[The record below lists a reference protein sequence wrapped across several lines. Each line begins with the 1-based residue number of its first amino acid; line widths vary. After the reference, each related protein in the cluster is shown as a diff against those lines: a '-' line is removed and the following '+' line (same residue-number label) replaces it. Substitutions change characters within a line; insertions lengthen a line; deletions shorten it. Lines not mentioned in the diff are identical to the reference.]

1 MGEERRRR
9 TCEEEFLVFM
19 CGEVFM
25 EKVCEELLHTF
36 TIKICTHIKTDW
48 RWNYYVVVV

>member
-1 MGEERRRR
+1 MCMGEERKRR

-25 EKVCEELLHTF
+25 EKVCVRNY
-36 TIKICTHIKTDW
+36 CTPSPLRYALT
-48 RWNYYVVVV
+48 